1 MKRLK
6 EIWDNREVLLNANY
20 DKFNDELVLLMKDPS
35 SGEKKIYSLYEIE
48 IPIYVAK
55 KKQKWHSVDID
66 KNEVELRYVKNKFR
80 EWNIAKELGMKSF
93 SKMVKEKKITPDQI
107 YLNRNLFNADLGVE
121 EYVIRDYVQHY
132 AKMDGSVLVTEVP
145 VVEKFHIGVFDIESD
160 IRIPKTVDDDKHAH
174 PINMISYVDGKDYTC
189 FSGCLINPEYKGQKE
204 VMEDLP
210 GFKKKM
216 KDFLIKYLD
225 DIDIDEINPDKKK
238 AKESS
243 IKKLIQE
250 VIDNITFDIKF
261 YEKEEDMLIESNQHI
276 FSEKVPDFLLA
287 YNTKY
292 DIGEQCKRCEEF
304 NIPIERLFQY
314 KDTPFRH
321 YFNYKNDTFEVIK
334 RFHDYYTRNMTKIL
348 DYYLLY
354 YQLRRQNRYGRQ
366 SLDATAKRELGVGK
380 LDFSHICNWIGDLPY
395 EDFATFLMYN
405 IMDNI
410 SLLLLERVTNDVFMA
425 TYTRFDNQTEW
436 FNVFRPMEGVIGTFN
451 GLKLMS
457 GHIPGNNINK
467 ILINFTATQMKDLK
481 ERDECLYRVAKQLKD
496 ANVDKKDRDKNP
508 YKVTGGFVSDPNGIS
523 KKIKKNSIY
532 TFSPKNYNKFINCAD
547 DDATEMYPSNN
558 KANNSSKTTMYG
570 VISSIGGDNNKD
582 LPHLT
587 AMSLINQ
594 NYCNIGKY
602 LFGLPDTEEMIKEY
616 YGIERKS
623 FRKLEKVDNFCDEP
637 VIFYPSDNKKERN
650 SLKRLWKSMYRTKYN
665 ETDQGVGLPSIN
677 DIFISD
683 DSNYITLSYYST
695 KVELNLRGEETFN
708 RLMGIAGKGFICGKI
723 TAKDC
728 SITNYNDDYLRFMVP
743 KSEKEPII
751 GQVATGVLTQTELD
765 NLTQAKIR
773 PTILS
778 FGDIKLHTLNR
789 VIFWNNMNCS
799 PISYEVFNSKGD
811 DEFLVKLYSTYE
823 KDGVIVDITQSIV
836 VYNMEE
842 LEN

>member
-1 MKRLK
+1 
-6 EIWDNREVLLNANY
+6 
-20 DKFNDELVLLMKDPS
+20 
-35 SGEKKIYSLYEIE
+35 
-48 IPIYVAK
+48 
-55 KKQKWHSVDID
+55 
-66 KNEVELRYVKNKFR
+66 
-80 EWNIAKELGMKSF
+80 
-93 SKMVKEKKITPDQI
+93 
-107 YLNRNLFNADLGVE
+107 
-121 EYVIRDYVQHY
+121 
-132 AKMDGSVLVTEVP
+132 
-145 VVEKFHIGVFDIESD
+145 
-160 IRIPKTVDDDKHAH
+160 
-174 PINMISYVDGKDYTC
+174 
-189 FSGCLINPEYKGQKE
+189 
-204 VMEDLP
+204 
-210 GFKKKM
+210 
-216 KDFLIKYLD
+216 
-225 DIDIDEINPDKKK
+225 
-238 AKESS
+238 
-243 IKKLIQE
+243 
-250 VIDNITFDIKF
+250 
-261 YEKEEDMLIESNQHI
+261 
-276 FSEKVPDFLLA
+276 
-287 YNTKY
+287 
-292 DIGEQCKRCEEF
+292 
-304 NIPIERLFQY
+304 
-314 KDTPFRH
+314 
-321 YFNYKNDTFEVIK
+321 
-334 RFHDYYTRNMTKIL
+334 
-348 DYYLLY
+348 
-354 YQLRRQNRYGRQ
+354 
-366 SLDATAKRELGVGK
+366 
-380 LDFSHICNWIGDLPY
+380 
-395 EDFATFLMYN
+395 
-405 IMDNI
+405 
-410 SLLLLERVTNDVFMA
+410 
-425 TYTRFDNQTEW
+425 
-436 FNVFRPMEGVIGTFN
+436 
-451 GLKLMS
+451 
-457 GHIPGNNINK
+457 
-467 ILINFTATQMKDLK
+467 MKDLK

-594 NYCNIGKY
+594 NYCNIGKH
-602 LFGLPDTEEMIKEY
+602 LFGLPDTEDMIKEY
-616 YGIERKS
+616 YGIERKT

-637 VIFYPSDNKKERN
+637 VIFYPTDSKKERN

-751 GQVATGVLTQTELD
+751 GQVASGVLTQTELD

-789 VIFWNNMNCS
+789 VIFWNNTSCS
-799 PISYEVFNSKGD
+799 PISYEVYNSKSD
-811 DEFLVKLYSTYE
+811 DEFLVKLYSTFE
-823 KDGVIVDITQSIV
+823 NDGVVVDITQSIV